1 MPGVTKEQVQKARD
15 SDLFSYLQIYEPG
28 VLKRDGP
35 NYRHREH
42 DSLVYVTDR
51 NYWYW
56 NSRGKSIDAIGYL
69 MEVRGY
75 DFIGAVERLAG
86 NAPTQS
92 VPPKPAARASPKEE
106 PPKELKMPWPTRCAT
121 HSVGYLQRRGIS
133 SKVIA
138 RCFQHGLLYE
148 TKYYGQAACVFV
160 GRDENNESKFACVRG
175 CHGDLRKD
183 IYGSDKRYS
192 FCYPPEQPGS
202 RHVAV
207 FEAPIDALSHA
218 SLQEMDGWKWN
229 GYRLS
234 LGGTSH
240 VALTAFLERHP
251 EISRVTLHMD
261 HDKAGFKNAR
271 KIKTMLREDTRFK
284 HIRVSINP
292 PRVGKDYNDKLLY
305 AIQQRT
311 ETRPPPSRQ
320 KEAAI

>member
-1 MPGVTKEQVQKARD
+1 MPGVTKEQVQKAKEA
-15 SDLFSYLQIYEPG
+15 SLFDYLQSYEPG

-42 DSLVYVTDR
+42 DSLVYVTARD
-51 NYWYW
+51 YWYW

-75 DFIGAVERLAG
+75 DFVSAVERLAG
-86 NAPTQS
+86 NAPVQS
-92 VPPKPAARASPKEE
+92 RPPRPAPRDSPTEE
-106 PPKELKMPWPTRCAT
+106 LPKELKMPWPTRCAT
-121 HSVGYLQRRGIS
+121 QSVGYLQRRGIS
-133 SKVIA
+133 SKVIS
-138 RCFQHGLLYE
+138 RCFQQGLLYE
-148 TKYYGQAACVFV
+148 TKYYGQPACVFV
-160 GRDENNESKFACVRG
+160 GRDENKKSRFACVRG

-183 IYGSDKRYS
+183 IGGSDKRFS
-192 FCYPPEQPGS
+192 FCYPPDSPGS
-202 RHVAV
+202 RQVAV

-218 SLQEMDGWKWN
+218 TLQVLDGWKWN

-261 HDKAGFKNAR
+261 NDKAGIKNAR
-271 KIKTMLREDTRFK
+271 KIQAMLHDDPRFR
-284 HIRVSINP
+284 HIRVSVNP
-292 PRVGKDYNDKLLY
+292 PRIGKDYNDKLRHT
-305 AIQQRT
+305 IQQHK